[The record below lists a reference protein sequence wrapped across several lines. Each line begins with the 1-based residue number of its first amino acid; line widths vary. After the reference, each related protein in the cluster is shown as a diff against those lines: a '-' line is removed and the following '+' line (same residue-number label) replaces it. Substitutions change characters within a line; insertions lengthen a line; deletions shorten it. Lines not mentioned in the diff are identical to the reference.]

1 MEDEKPTPDVEVLG
15 EWDHGMNDPNEKPHD
30 TSLKVSAKQAILKA
44 ERAVDNVVRTA
55 IQKGATAL
63 RVDEH
68 AKAEVAEHTV
78 EEVAGL
84 KMCVNEVVHKD
95 SFLTP

>member
-1 MEDEKPTPDVEVLG
+1 MVDEKPTPDVEVLG
-15 EWDHGMNDPNEKPHD
+15 EWDHGMNDPNEKHVD
-30 TSLKVSAKQAILKA
+30 TSLKVSAKQAILEA
-44 ERAVDNVVRTA
+44 ERAVDSVVRRA

-68 AKAEVAEHTV
+68 AKAEAKEHTV

-84 KMCVNEVVHKD
+84 KMCVNEVIHKD
-95 SFLTP
+95 SFLDP